1 MQKED
6 SIKYRGTQFNEKTNL
21 LSDYIQL
28 NLLAFQYLR
37 NRNYNSA
44 KKSFKECINIA
55 KQFNEFD
62 ESKHLESL
70 VNYAISQY
78 FCGKFIDS
86 FSSLERAYQISSR
99 IITSIIKDKNTIK

>member
-1 MQKED
+1 MQKEE
-6 SIKYRGTQFNEKTNL
+6 SERHFNDKTNF

-55 KQFNEFD
+55 KNFSDFD

-70 VNYAISQY
+70 VNYAIAQY
-78 FCGKFIDS
+78 FCGKFVDAY
-86 FSSLERAYQISSR
+86 SSLERAYQMSNR
-99 IITSIIKDKNTIK
+99 IISGNLRDKNILK